1 MYLIAWLQN
10 IYRKK
15 CTELK
20 KQIYKSTI
28 IGRDLKT
35 LSQWWSN
42 KQTKIISEDIDLN
55 NIISQVNLTDL
66 PGTLHLTT
74 VYHILGRKVLL
85 NKFQRTEI
93 MKNVFS
99 HHNRIKPQNNKERYI
114 WKLGNSVHNP
124 KVKEEIILKI
134 RRYLNWTIYICCYI

>member
-1 MYLIAWLQN
+1 MVSKHIQ
-10 IYRKK
+10 KK
-15 CTELK
+15 WTELK
-20 KQIYKSTI
+20 KQTYKSTI

-35 LSQWWSN
+35 LSVMI

-66 PGTLHLTT
+66 HGTLHLTT
-74 VYHILGRKVLL
+74 VYHILGHKVLL

-134 RRYLNWTIYICCYI
+134 RRYLN